1 MWSWDKGL
9 ELPCYEKENEC
20 GWVHEQ
26 IGVQEGAANGWEYD
40 VWVGGWLASWLDAWG
55 VCRCVSGEWAGG

>member
-40 VWVGGWLASWLDAWG
+40 VWVGG
-55 VCRCVSGEWAGG
+55 